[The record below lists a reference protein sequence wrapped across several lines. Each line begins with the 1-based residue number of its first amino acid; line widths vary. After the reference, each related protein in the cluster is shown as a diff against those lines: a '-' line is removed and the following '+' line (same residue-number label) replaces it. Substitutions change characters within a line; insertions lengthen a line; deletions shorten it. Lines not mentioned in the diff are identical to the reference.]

1 MKLDSFFLLE
11 MCFCRQGAT
20 TLHQTKHLPARVIR
34 ERSLAPFE
42 STPDCFL
49 KIYWGFAKV
58 VSACCSFQ
66 VKSCWSKRIDICNQ
80 DFWGPW
86 ASSSQTRKQLSG
98 YMVFGLQFAR
108 TEETSLHF
116 KNCIAWSRREWLAAR
131 KVHEAEELVWDGGLE
146 IQFETHLV
154 FVSLSYM
161 IIVRLRVSRETRSS
175 SNDLDSLAH
184 GRRCFEK
191 LRLVL
196 LNS

>member
-1 MKLDSFFLLE
+1 LQGLKRHHSISRIALLE
-11 MCFCRQGAT
+11 A
-20 TLHQTKHLPARVIR
+20 
-34 ERSLAPFE
+34 EE
-42 STPDCFL
+42 
-49 KIYWGFAKV
+49 
-58 VSACCSFQ
+58 
-66 VKSCWSKRIDICNQ
+66 N
-80 DFWGPW
+80 
-86 ASSSQTRKQLSG
+86 
-98 YMVFGLQFAR
+98 GL
-108 TEETSLHF
+108 L
-116 KNCIAWSRREWLAAR
+116 R